1 MAVDQ
6 AGDDRPAPE
15 RPKRQWRTARG
26 EAFLPREEWRRGRQ
40 GKKTSRPLRMPIEL
54 SFSSAVFGQTCPI
67 ETAVGEPAD
76 RSKGIRQWRH
86 RAVIGWKR
94 LPHAPARSVHKTKT
108 EHSLRR
114 TCGVGPEPFSR
125 RAVELPHGK
134 ASTIWPPHLNMH
146 APQVGSIFQPVSGA
160 RIRPDFW
167 LTLRLDIGDVARQ
180 GGAFPGWII
189 VAA

>member
-6 AGDDRPAPE
+6 TGDDRPAPE

-54 SFSSAVFGQTCPI
+54 SCSSAVFGQTCPI

-86 RAVIGWKR
+86 GAVIGWKR
-94 LPHAPARSVHKTKT
+94 PAPRSSTPIPQTPGLIARFDAPAGLASSYFSPRCRYAARQAFDRIAASSQHARQ
-108 EHSLRR
+108 SSRR
-114 TCGVGPEPFSR
+114 TFSR
-125 RAVELPHGK
+125 
-134 ASTIWPPHLNMH
+134 
-146 APQVGSIFQPVSGA
+146 FPV
-160 RIRPDFW
+160 RR
-167 LTLRLDIGDVARQ
+167 
-180 GGAFPGWII
+180 
-189 VAA
+189 